1 MPLPYRLTPV
11 GVGLLRCRY
20 PDPAAIL
27 LQRIVSCAAK
37 IKTKNLQEILL
48 FLIES
53 VKIGALKGTNHS
65 NRKGLVKTMLETDI
79 SNIWGSIEFKD
90 LMGMELKLQ
99 EAHETLATGR
109 GPGNDYLGWYH
120 LPSHTSEAELDAIQK
135 AANRIR
141 RDSRALVVIGIG
153 GSYLGARAA
162 IEFLNGV
169 MHNET
174 DPVKIYFAGNHLS
187 TRALNALV
195 ARLENVDFSINI
207 VSKSGSTME
216 TAVAARMFRWML
228 NRKYGAE
235 KAKERIYVTTDPV
248 NGKLRKLAQAEGYT
262 TFPIPS
268 NVGGRYSVF
277 TACGLLP
284 MAVAGVDIRA
294 VMAGARQAETEL
306 NVRSMEN
313 PAWLYA
319 AARNLMYDNG
329 KKIELLC
336 SYEPDFEYVGRWW
349 QQLFGES
356 EGKDGKGIF
365 PACAQFTTDLHS
377 MGQMIQQ
384 GERNMFETVVRFA
397 PEDKNIH
404 IEIDWKNIDDLNY
417 LEGKTVS
424 YVEENAY
431 QGVVAAH
438 VDGGV
443 PVIVLKFG
451 EMNARTLGYM
461 LYFFQLSCG
470 ISAYLLGVNPFNQPG
485 VEAYKKNMMRNLGR

>member
-1 MPLPYRLTPV
+1 MT
-11 GVGLLRCRY
+11 
-20 PDPAAIL
+20 
-27 LQRIVSCAAK
+27 RIM
-37 IKTKNLQEILL
+37 
-48 FLIES
+48 F
-53 VKIGALKGTNHS
+53 
-65 NRKGLVKTMLETDI
+65 ETDI
-79 SNIWGSIEFKD
+79 SNIWGSIEFSD
-90 LMGMELKLQ
+90 LMKMEDRLSQ
-99 EAHETLATGR
+99 AHNTLAQGTGE
-109 GPGNDYLGWYH
+109 GNDFLGWYH
-120 LPSHTSEAELDAIQK
+120 LPSHTTEDELDEIQK

-141 RDSRALVVIGIG
+141 RDSKALVVIGIG

-162 IEFLNGV
+162 IEFMNGV

-187 TRALNALV
+187 TRALNALA

-228 NRKYGAE
+228 NRKYGPDE
-235 KAKERIYVTTDPV
+235 AKKRIYVTTDPV
-248 NGKLRKLAQAEGYT
+248 KGKLRALAKEEGYT

-284 MAVAGVDIRA
+284 MAVAGIDIRS

-319 AARNLMYDNG
+319 AARNLMYENG
-329 KKIELLC
+329 KKIEMLC

-384 GERNMFETVVRFA
+384 GERNLFETVVRFD
-397 PEDKNIH
+397 PDEHDLG

-417 LEGKTVS
+417 LAGKTVS
-424 YVEENAY
+424 YVEENAF
-431 QGVVAAH
+431 QGVVTAH

-443 PVIVLKFG
+443 PVIVLKCG
-451 EMNARTLGYM
+451 LMNARTLGYLM
-461 LYFFQLSCG
+461 YFFQLSCG
-470 ISAYLLGVNPFNQPG
+470 ISAYVLGVNPFNQPG
-485 VEAYKKNMMRNLGR
+485 VEAYKKNMMTNLGR

>member
-1 MPLPYRLTPV
+1 MIKVDLSSVSNFVSEDALKAMAPRVAAAHQTLENGTGAGNDFLGWRELPVNY
-11 GVGLLRCRY
+11 
-20 PDPAAIL
+20 DKEEFA
-27 LQRIVSCAAK
+27 RIKKAAAK
-37 IKTKNLQEILL
+37 IQ
-48 FLIES
+48 S
-53 VKIGALKGTNHS
+53 
-65 NRKGLVKTMLETDI
+65 D
-79 SNIWGSIEFKD
+79 
-90 LMGMELKLQ
+90 
-99 EAHETLATGR
+99 
-109 GPGNDYLGWYH
+109 
-120 LPSHTSEAELDAIQK
+120 SE
-135 AANRIR
+135 
-141 RDSRALVVIGIG
+141 ALVVIGIG

-162 IEFLNGV
+162 IEFMNGV

-187 TRALNALV
+187 TRALNALA

-228 NRKYGAE
+228 NRKYGPDE
-235 KAKERIYVTTDPV
+235 AKKRIYVTTDPV
-248 NGKLRKLAQAEGYT
+248 KGKLRALAKEEGYT

-284 MAVAGVDIRA
+284 MAVVGIDIRS

-319 AARNLMYDNG
+319 AARNLMYENG
-329 KKIELLC
+329 KKIEMLC

-384 GERNMFETVVRFA
+384 GERNLFETVVRFD
-397 PEDKNIH
+397 PDEHDLG

-417 LEGKTVS
+417 LAGKTVS
-424 YVEENAY
+424 YVEENAF
-431 QGVVAAH
+431 QGVVTAH

-443 PVIVLKFG
+443 PVIVLKCG
-451 EMNARTLGYM
+451 PMNARTLGYLM
-461 LYFFQLSCG
+461 YFFQLSCG
-470 ISAYLLGVNPFNQPG
+470 ISAYVLGVNPFNQPG
-485 VEAYKKNMMRNLGR
+485 VEAYKKNMMTNLGR

>member
-1 MPLPYRLTPV
+1 MT
-11 GVGLLRCRY
+11 
-20 PDPAAIL
+20 
-27 LQRIVSCAAK
+27 RIM
-37 IKTKNLQEILL
+37 
-48 FLIES
+48 F
-53 VKIGALKGTNHS
+53 
-65 NRKGLVKTMLETDI
+65 ETDI
-79 SNIWGSIEFKD
+79 SNIWGSIEFSD
-90 LMGMELKLQ
+90 LMKMEDRLSQ
-99 EAHETLATGR
+99 AHNTLAQGTGE
-109 GPGNDYLGWYH
+109 GNDFLGWYH
-120 LPSHTSEAELDAIQK
+120 LPSHTTEDELDEIQK

-141 RDSRALVVIGIG
+141 RDSKALVVIGIG

-162 IEFLNGV
+162 IEFMNGV

-228 NRKYGAE
+228 NRKYGPDE
-235 KAKERIYVTTDPV
+235 AKKRIYVTTDPMK
-248 NGKLRKLAQAEGYT
+248 GKLRALAKEEGYT

-284 MAVAGVDIRA
+284 MAVAGIDIRS

-319 AARNLMYDNG
+319 AARNLMYENG
-329 KKIELLC
+329 KKIEMLC

-365 PACAQFTTDLHS
+365 PACARSSTTDLHS
-377 MGQMIQQ
+377 MGQMLQQ
-384 GERNMFETVVRFA
+384 GPATPSLRPLVRFDRRRSTHLA
-397 PEDKNIH
+397 HRDRLARTSMTSTTWP
-404 IEIDWKNIDDLNY
+404 
-417 LEGKTVS
+417 GKTV
-424 YVEENAY
+424 ELC
-431 QGVVAAH
+431 
-438 VDGGV
+438 GGACM
-443 PVIVLKFG
+443 PG
-451 EMNARTLGYM
+451 RGHG
-461 LYFFQLSCG
+461 SCG
-470 ISAYLLGVNPFNQPG
+470 RRRSGDCSEVRPHECPHSGLSHVLLPVVLRHQRLCAGGQS
-485 VEAYKKNMMRNLGR
+485 L

>member
-1 MPLPYRLTPV
+1 M
-11 GVGLLRCRY
+11 
-20 PDPAAIL
+20 
-27 LQRIVSCAAK
+27 
-37 IKTKNLQEILL
+37 
-48 FLIES
+48 
-53 VKIGALKGTNHS
+53 
-65 NRKGLVKTMLETDI
+65 RKDVTTSMLETDI
-79 SNIWGSIEFKD
+79 SNIWGSIEFSD
-90 LMGMELKLQ
+90 LMKMEPRLSK
-99 EAHETLATGR
+99 AHETLAEGTGE
-109 GPGNDYLGWYH
+109 GNDFLGWHH
-120 LPSHTSEAELDAIQK
+120 LPSRTTEAELDAIQK
-135 AANRIR
+135 AANQIR
-141 RDSRALVVIGIG
+141 RDSKALVVIGIG

-162 IEFLNGV
+162 IEFMNGV

-195 ARLENVDFSINI
+195 DRLENIDFSINI

-216 TAVAARMFRWML
+216 TAVAARMFRWLL
-228 NRKYGAE
+228 NRKYGPE
-235 KAKERIYVTTDPV
+235 KARQRIYVTTDPMK
-248 NGKLRKLAQAEGYT
+248 GKLRALAKEEGYV

-284 MAVAGVDIRA
+284 MAVAGIDIRS
-294 VMAGARQAETEL
+294 VMAGARRAETEL
-306 NVRSMEN
+306 DVRSMDN

-319 AARNLMYDNG
+319 AARNLMYENG
-329 KKIELLC
+329 KKIEMLC

-384 GERNMFETVVRFA
+384 GERTLFETVVRFQKE
-397 PEDKNIH
+397 PRELK
-404 IEIDWKNIDDLNY
+404 IETDWKNMDDLNY
-417 LEGKTVS
+417 LAGKTVD

-431 QGVVAAH
+431 QGVVTAH

-443 PVIVLKFG
+443 PVLVLKCG
-451 EMNARTLGYM
+451 PMNSRMLGYL

-485 VEAYKKNMMRNLGR
+485 VEAYKKNMMTNLGR